1 MSDPR
6 PVFGPATEL
15 VYASLPEVYR
25 DADAAQDTGPSN
37 YPLLRYLSGVLDQLT
52 PLATYLDRFAYEALD
67 ERDNTDPAWDR
78 FGQGTYGEGTYGD
91 ADSADLVDP
100 YLADAGW
107 LPWLAQL
114 VGVDV
119 TNLTVAQQR
128 AAIAS
133 AAASPPTAPPH
144 RGTPRAIAAKAR
156 PKLTGGQ
163 YVDVRPHH
171 QGDPYVIA
179 VATKRSET
187 TGATTWGELEVLAP
201 TWADLEA
208 LGDWSNLEAADVMV
222 EALKER
228 PAGYKLEHVYLED
241 LTA

>member
-6 PVFGPATEL
+6 PQVGPVTEA
-15 VYASLPEVYR
+15 VYASLPELYR

-37 YPLLRYLSGVLDQLT
+37 YPLLRYLSLIGDQLT
-52 PLATYLDRFAYEALD
+52 PVAAYLARFAYVALD
-67 ERDNTDPAWDR
+67 ERDNTAPAWDR
-78 FGQGTYGEGTYGD
+78 FGQGTFGEGAYGD
-91 ADSADLVDP
+91 AGTADLVDP

-128 AAIAS
+128 ASIAS
-133 AAASPPTAPPH
+133 PADTWAH
-144 RGTPRAIAAKAR
+144 GTPRAIAAKAR

-163 YVDVRPHH
+163 YVDVRAHH
-171 QGDPYVIA
+171 QGNPYVIA
-179 VATKRSET
+179 VVTKESET
-187 TGATTWGELEVLAP
+187 TISTTWGELETIAP
-201 TWADLEA
+201 TWGDLEA

-228 PAGYKLEHVYLED
+228 PAGYKLEHVYL
-241 LTA
+241 